1 MIPRTWAEAEPPL
14 TEKPW
19 AWEHWLTDPG
29 HMVPWCPIFRG
40 SDHLLFKEPTP
51 STLSGKEFGSYM
63 ASVIVRI
70 ERLLWP
76 LAKHQWEEEVSSSGA
91 LHWFHAVK
99 EAQQRAHIHSKILS
113 IRSPNKAIWSRETDH
128 PSPSNV
134 CLNRENHQAL
144 ELCDCA
150 AQEHISRGKDK
161 TPPLRRADENA
172 IWIIN

>member
-1 MIPRTWAEAEPPL
+1 MIPRTWVEAEPPPQL
-14 TEKPW
+14 RSLELESTN
-19 AWEHWLTDPG
+19 WLTQAT
-29 HMVPWCPIFRG
+29 WCPGARSFVALTICYLRNPPPQHFRIG
-40 SDHLLFKEPTP
+40 
-51 STLSGKEFGSYM
+51 
-63 ASVIVRI
+63 
-70 ERLLWP
+70 RLLWP

-113 IRSPNKAIWSRETDH
+113 IRSPDKAIWSRETDH
-128 PSPSNV
+128 PSASNV

-144 ELCDCA
+144 ELCECA
-150 AQEHISRGKDK
+150 AREHISRGKDK